1 MAATE
6 LFDAL
11 NTSVSFLFGESV
23 ISPGALPAEWVAGA
37 QLRPSQRLLGNRP
50 ALAKTDDTSCETKA
64 RTGRPV
70 VVVVRV
76 EGARYPLQDTHTLVE
91 KNTRAAVKACFK
103 PGTSELQAGWRFRC
117 EKRII
122 AEQFSLIRKRRG
134 WC

>member
-6 LFDAL
+6 VCDAL

-23 ISPGALPAEWVAGA
+23 ISPGALPAGMGGWRTIASFA
-37 QLRPSQRLLGNRP
+37 ASIRNRP
-50 ALAKTDDTSCETKA
+50 APAKTDDTSCETKA
-64 RTGRPV
+64 RNWTPV

-103 PGTSELQAGWRFRC
+103 PGTPNCKLDGDLDAKNG
-117 EKRII
+117 
-122 AEQFSLIRKRRG
+122 L
-134 WC
+134 